1 MHESSETVARIL
13 TRTSGYLL
21 GISTHSLQPYR
32 GCAYGSSLCGAGCY
46 VRHNL
51 LLTRGQPW
59 GSFLAARS
67 DAAGAYL
74 RQASQEQAWARRRH
88 GSFSIFMSSA
98 TDPFPP
104 QEQRLGV
111 TRQVLDAMSQE
122 PPDALIVQTHSPRV
136 VDRIDELHR
145 LATRCSLR
153 IHLSIE
159 SDRDRLPGL
168 PPPAA
173 SVEDRLAAAA
183 TLHHAGL
190 HVVITC
196 APLLPIA
203 DPDAF
208 FARVA
213 GCADA
218 VVLDHFIGGDGSTG
232 GERTWRTP
240 LPTAIAAIDP
250 AALQLGYRDSMAS
263 IARRY
268 LPGRVGLGRDGFAG
282 RFVEQSL

>member
-67 DAAGAYL
+67 NAASAYL
-74 RQASQEQAWARRRH
+74 QHAAQEREWARRRH

-104 QEQRLGV
+104 QEHRLGV
-111 TRQVLDAMSQE
+111 TRQVLEAMYRE

-145 LATRCSLR
+145 LAARCSLR

-173 SVEDRLAAAA
+173 SVADRFAAAA
-183 TLHHAGL
+183 TLHSAGL

-203 DPDAF
+203 DPDGF
-208 FARVA
+208 FTRVA
-213 GCADA
+213 GRANA
-218 VVLDHFIGGDGSTG
+218 VVLDHFIGGDGSADG
-232 GERTWRTP
+232 VRTWRTP

-250 AALQLGYRDSMAS
+250 GALELGYRDSMAA

-282 RFVEQSL
+282 RFVEPLL